1 MSRIAKMM
9 VKQSRPSKQYDSQQ
23 DDYVH
28 NEKWSP
34 PDNFFTLACALC
46 KQVIPY
52 HDRWVYSA
60 LFNGWIHASLLF
72 FKWRIFQNLKCIFFL
87 TICKILGHV
96 KTVMYCIKRKWNINI
111 MNMMSCGTKKKFM
124 NYWTIILVSRK
135 LWNYD
140 TKECWWTTNQ
150 PFWSSYR
157 HCR

>member
-1 MSRIAKMM
+1 MAK
-9 VKQSRPSKQYDSQQ
+9 QIQPSKKYDSQQ

-34 PDNFFTLACALC
+34 DTCFTPACALC

-60 LFNGWIHASLLF
+60 LFNGWVHASLLS
-72 FKWRIFQNLKCIFFL
+72 FKWPIFQNLKCIFFL
-87 TICKILGHV
+87 NDMQDLRPCKNCHV
-96 KTVMYCIKRKWNINI
+96 LYQTEVKHQHHEHDELWY
-111 MNMMSCGTKKKFM
+111 KKKKLM
-124 NYWTIILVSRK
+124 NYWTIILVLRK